1 MFSLKKMIAV
11 AAMAFAATQAGAAVL
26 TFQSTAAA
34 SGGTDVAVLISGVA
48 DLYAYDFTV
57 DYDPT
62 LLSLTGMTPG
72 AFLGAGADQD
82 VAGYDVEHAGQI
94 FYAFGSLSG
103 PVAGVS
109 GSGTLMSFHFD
120 TLATGVS
127 ALTFSNVDLV
137 DSVGGL
143 ITSSFVNGA
152 LTVTAAAA
160 AVPEPTSALLLGIGA
175 VALLARRRDAFA
187 PKLAA

>member
-1 MFSLKKMIAV
+1 MFSLKKMIAT

-34 SGGTDVAVLISGVA
+34 GGGTDVAVLISGVT

-57 DYDPT
+57 DYDAT

-72 AFLGAGADQD
+72 SFLGAGADQD
-82 VAGYDVEHAGQI
+82 VAAYDVDHAGQI
-94 FYAFGSLSG
+94 YYAYGFLSG

-137 DSVGGL
+137 DSVGGV
-143 ITSSFVNGA
+143 ITSSFVNSSLA
-152 LTVTAAAA
+152 VTAAA
-160 AVPEPTSALLLGIGA
+160 AVPEPTSALLLAIGA
-175 VALLARRRDAFA
+175 VALLARRRGAGA
-187 PKLAA
+187 LKLAA